1 MITSK
6 LKLKYSANIEGQTRL
21 NVWASTKMV
30 EQTNLVSFW
39 SKQHTMG
46 TDQRLTRDDLVP

>member
-1 MITSK
+1 MMK
-6 LKLKYSANIEGQTRL
+6 RL
-21 NVWASTKMV
+21 SEHKMV